1 MCIYFLVGLI
11 PGLVQELK
19 AVVEERKPTM
29 TLQWKV
35 PSNIWNVKEVTSHE
49 IRFKSSRQSA
59 SFPYPHK
66 GSRQRQ
72 YNATPTQQKSEQ
84 YQYLPSLGSHC
95 RDMTLGREQLKPLTE
110 YDFEVRAVSS
120 DGAGPWTAVT
130 QYFCKYIFP
139 CYTAYDI

>member
-1 MCIYFLVGLI
+1 MCTYFLAGLI

-19 AVVEERKPTM
+19 AVVEEHKPTM

-49 IRFKSSRQSA
+49 VRLKSSRQSA